1 MTKIVGILGDP
12 IGHTLSPVM
21 HNAAFR
27 ALELDWVYIPAR
39 VRPSDLGAALRGIR
53 AMGWA
58 GINLTIPHKERATRL
73 VDRAS
78 REARLTGAVN
88 TIVCTPRGLVGHNTD
103 GLGYVAALR
112 EDLNFDPGKKR
123 VVMLGSGGAARGIA
137 VALLSRGASRLTIL
151 NRTSRRASALARR
164 LGRRFRGSRISS
176 GGLTRENVSR
186 AFAEADLLVN
196 ATAVGM
202 GGTAHR
208 GLPLKELPGAAI
220 VSDIVYRPMRTPLLV
235 AASRIGLQTHGGLG
249 MLLHQGAEAFELWTG
264 EQAPIDVMRRALRRA
279 LSRAGPA

>member
-12 IGHTLSPVM
+12 IGHSLSPVM

-27 ALELDWVYIPAR
+27 ALGIDWVYVPAR
-39 VRPSDLGAALRGIR
+39 VRPRDLSAALRGIR

-58 GINLTIPHKERATRL
+58 GVNLTIPHKQRAMRL

-78 REARLTGAVN
+78 REARLTGATN
-88 TIVCTPRGLVGHNTD
+88 TIVCAPRGLVGHNTD
-103 GLGYVAALR
+103 GRGYVAALR
-112 EDLNFDPGKKR
+112 EELDFDPRRKR
-123 VVMLGSGGAARGIA
+123 VVMIGAGGAARGIA
-137 VALLSRGASRLTIL
+137 VALMSRGVSRLTIL
-151 NRTSRRASALARR
+151 NRTSARATALARS
-164 LGRRFRGSRISS
+164 LGRAFKGSRIAP
-176 GGLTRENVSR
+176 GGLNREKISA

-208 GLPLKELPGAAI
+208 GLPLKELPSRAI
-220 VSDIVYRPMRTPLLV
+220 VSDIVYGPRRTPLLV
-235 AASRIGLQTHGGLG
+235 AASRIGLRTQGGLG

-264 EQAPIDVMRRALRRA
+264 EQAPIDVMRRALRRTI
-279 LSRAGPA
+279 SRAGPG

>member
-1 MTKIVGILGDP
+1 MTKIVGILGNP
-12 IGHTLSPVM
+12 IGQTLSPVM
-21 HNAAFR
+21 HNSAFR
-27 ALELDWVYIPAR
+27 ALGLDWIYIPAR

-103 GLGYVAALR
+103 GSGYVTALG
-112 EDLNFDPGKKR
+112 EDLGFDPRKKR

-151 NRTSRRASALARR
+151 NRTSRRASTLARR
-164 LGRRFRGSRISS
+164 LGRGFRGSHIAW
-176 GGLTRENVSR
+176 GGLSREDVSR
-186 AFAEADLLVN
+186 AFVEADLLVN

-235 AASRIGLQTHGGLG
+235 AASRIGLRTHGGLG